1 MLCRRGFMD
10 REQKILTWIF
20 NSTWAVAY
28 WHVLDDRADVK
39 RKLTIHRSRRE
50 IRGLVM
56 ARDFHSLYFQL
67 ENIKNL
73 VSKNLLESAKKQVT
87 QLLIFYEDAELD
99 GAPYEAVS
107 SIINEAYEINEKLD
121 FMMNRKRN

>member
-1 MLCRRGFMD
+1 
-10 REQKILTWIF
+10 
-20 NSTWAVAY
+20 
-28 WHVLDDRADVK
+28 
-39 RKLTIHRSRRE
+39 
-50 IRGLVM
+50 M
-56 ARDFHSLYFQL
+56 ARDFPSLHFEL

-87 QLLIFYEDAELD
+87 QLPMFDEDAELD

-107 SIINEAYEINEKLD
+107 SISNEAYEINEKLD

>member
-1 MLCRRGFMD
+1 
-10 REQKILTWIF
+10 
-20 NSTWAVAY
+20 
-28 WHVLDDRADVK
+28 
-39 RKLTIHRSRRE
+39 
-50 IRGLVM
+50 M

-67 ENIKNL
+67 EDIKNL

-121 FMMNRKRN
+121 FMMNRKRK